1 MLRRVAIVVASSVLV
16 LAGSAAV
23 LRAIDFGSQNQ
34 PLISQAPDRPARREL
49 GLMRELNL
57 SADQMTKIQ
66 QIRLRYRD
74 GLQRD
79 RAAARQAQ
87 QELRTLMAGKATDNE
102 IQEKFRQLQALR
114 TKTAEMQF
122 NSMLEMRNVLTL
134 EQRQKFAERMEKRRG
149 ETYDRFR
156 ERAAGI

>member
-1 MLRRVAIVVASSVLV
+1 MLRRVAIVAASSVLV

-23 LRAIDFGSQNQ
+23 LRAIDFGGQTQ
-34 PLISQAPDRPARREL
+34 PLISQAPDRPARREM

-57 SADQMTKIQ
+57 SADQMTNIQ
-66 QIRLRYRD
+66 QIRSRYRD
-74 GLQRD
+74 QLQQD

-87 QELRTLMAGKATDNE
+87 QELRTLMAGNAPDNQ
-102 IQEKFRQLQALR
+102 IRDKFRQLQALR
-114 TKTAEMQF
+114 TKAAEAQF

-149 ETYDRFR
+149 DMRDRVR
-156 ERAAGI
+156 ERLLGI